1 MGLDHI
7 QNEDFKIS
15 DKCGAEFVMGL
26 PFFLQRLGNSR
37 CLCCYSGD
45 LIKLMLHLKYT
56 FCLIAYGKFLLFK
69 IASDATRYLSL
80 SLAEQ
85 RQRQEVGHQELTAQ
99 EPNHPRCRYD
109 GAFGNF
115 YDYCNSKTDL

>member
-1 MGLDHI
+1 MSL
-7 QNEDFKIS
+7 
-15 DKCGAEFVMGL
+15 
-26 PFFLQRLGNSR
+26 
-37 CLCCYSGD
+37 
-45 LIKLMLHLKYT
+45 
-56 FCLIAYGKFLLFK
+56 LLFQRFNQTNVAPEIHFLSNCLWEVSPFR
-69 IASDATRYLSL
+69 IASDATRYSSL

-99 EPNHPRCRYD
+99 EPNHPRRRYD